1 MHKQNVLFVIDSL
14 GIGGAEKATL
24 TLAEG
29 FLKKGFH
36 VDLIVCDPIVSF
48 EVPKGISLHI
58 LGFQKSFM
66 DYTLYAKKLHTMI
79 RALAHKN
86 AAEYV
91 LILVALQKATKL
103 MRGYA
108 HPHIYHCVH
117 STLSQSA
124 FANRHGLRLF
134 LKRRSLQKIYDGLH
148 IIAVSNGIKEDLVHT
163 IGISPESIQTIYNPI
178 DLEHISKQAL
188 EANPIKEENYIVHVG
203 RLHSV
208 KRHDILLKAF
218 ALANL
223 DTKLVLVGDGSERE
237 NIEKLIQELHLQNR
251 VILSGFI
258 QNPYP
263 IIKQAKL
270 LVLSSQYEGLPT
282 VLIEALMLG
291 TPVVSTNCKSG
302 PDEILKGEFEQFLVK
317 VNDVDDL
324 NKKLLLAL
332 ESEVL
337 IVDKHIDKFL
347 SSKVL
352 RKYMELI

>member
-302 PDEILKGEFEQFLVK
+302 PDEILKGEYKKYLVE
-317 VNDVDDL
+317 VN
-324 NKKLLLAL
+324 NSEAL
-332 ESEVL
+332 SQTMREVYHHPYFIETSMTEEFYL
-337 IVDKHIDKFL
+337 Q
-347 SSKVL
+347 KVL
-352 RKYMELI
+352 QRYLSL